1 MNQVYT
7 VKQVY
12 TVNNG
17 YELVGFGSSFYLP
30 TQKPGGAKKFN
41 VESGLSGYLS
51 LALSGRNRNLR

>member
-17 YELVGFGSSFYLP
+17 YELAGFSSSFYLP
-30 TQKPGGAKKFN
+30 TQKPGAQKIQPR
-41 VESGLSGYLS
+41 VWII
-51 LALSGRNRNLR
+51 ADT